1 MSTSYTKTGYAFN
14 SQLAFSFIQP
24 KLTDCQKEVYDAMR
38 AMNRQFTD
46 KDLAHFMGFEINR
59 ITPRR
64 GELVKKGLIRKAGDV
79 IRDGRKASLWEVGGI
94 I

>member
-1 MSTSYTKTGYAFN
+1 MQTLGYNQN
-14 SQLAFSFIQP
+14 SLFAYSFIQP

-46 KDLAHFMGFEINR
+46 KELAHFMSYEINR

-64 GELVKKGLIRKAGDV
+64 GELLKKGLIRKAGDV
-79 IRDGRKASLWEVGGI
+79 IRDGRKASLWEIGTI
-94 I
+94 L